1 MLDGS
6 QILSLLEGA
15 RITVQLFA
23 SAALLGT
30 ALSLVFGIMGLS
42 ENRALRGFSRVYVEV
57 ARGASAIVLLFW
69 VRFAVPILF
78 DIDVMGP
85 FLAGVLALGIN
96 MGGYGA
102 EVVRGGIQSVPLGQ
116 TEASIALNL
125 TIRDRLRHVIL
136 PQAVL
141 VMLPPYGNLNIEVMK
156 GTSLVALIALG
167 DLTREAQNLRTQ
179 RVLMEDPPT
188 TAAIFGTALVIY
200 FVLSQVIALFYRWV
214 EGKAGGRWY
223 GART

>member
-1 MLDGS
+1 VLNGG

-15 RITVQLFA
+15 WITVQLFV

-42 ENRALRGFSRVYVEV
+42 ESRALRGFSRVYVEV

-141 VMLPPYGNLNIEVMK
+141 VMLPPYGNLNLEVMK

-200 FVLSQVIALFYRWV
+200 FVFSQVIALFYRWA
-214 EGKAGGRWY
+214 EGQAGGRWY
-223 GART
+223 GARS

>member
-6 QILSLLEGA
+6 QILSLLEGTWV
-15 RITVQLFA
+15 TVQLFV

-30 ALSLVFGIMGLS
+30 VLSLMFGVMGLS
-42 ENRALRGFSRVYVEV
+42 ERRTLRGISRVYVEI

-85 FLAGVLALGIN
+85 FLAGVIALGIN

-102 EVVRGGIQSVPLGQ
+102 EVVRGGIQSVSRGQ

-125 TIRDRLRHVIL
+125 TNRDRLRHVIL

-156 GTSLVALIALG
+156 GTSLVALIALT
-167 DLTREAQNLRTQ
+167 DLTREAQTLRTL
-179 RVLMEDPPT
+179 RPNMEDPPT

-200 FVLSQVIALFYRWV
+200 FVLSQLLAVFYRWA

>member
-6 QILSLLEGA
+6 QILSLLQGA
-15 RITVQLFA
+15 WITVQLFA

-42 ENRALRGFSRVYVEV
+42 ESRALRGFSRVYVEV